1 MNCCWLIL
9 LLLFCGGNGNGFFG
23 QNGNGC
29 GCEEPARPKPPCAR
43 SESPCRP
50 EPPCGRPDPE
60 PCPCEDSR
68 FEPRFEQRPFGGNG
82 STCGCEGESN

>member
-1 MNCCWLIL
+1 MNNCCLIIL
-9 LLLFCGGNGNGFFG
+9 LLLFCG
-23 QNGNGC
+23 QNGSRMGQSGC

-82 STCGCEGESN
+82 STCGCESEGN